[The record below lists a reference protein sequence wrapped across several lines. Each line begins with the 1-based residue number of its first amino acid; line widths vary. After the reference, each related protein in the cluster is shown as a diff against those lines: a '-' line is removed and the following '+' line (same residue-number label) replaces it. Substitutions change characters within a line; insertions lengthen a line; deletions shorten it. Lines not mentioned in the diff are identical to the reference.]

1 MSRSVAPRA
10 VVVVGTGGFA
20 AVAPLCSVGAGGC
33 FGPRRAAG
41 AVFSISA
48 AAAPSLAIF
57 FSAVAPLAGSSVLAL
72 FLDPAA
78 EFFAVAAAAAVV
90 AVGASTV
97 GAAPAPVVVLRPS
110 LQDGSGSARTS
121 VCHAGSVMPRP
132 RPSPCAVRVLLRSVS
147 SGSGRP
153 RFAL

>member
-1 MSRSVAPRA
+1 MRWISRCVAPRA

-20 AVAPLCSVGAGGC
+20 AVGAGGC

-41 AVFSISA
+41 AVFSITA

-57 FSAVAPLAGSSVLAL
+57 FSAVALVAGSSVLAL

-78 EFFAVAAAAAVV
+78 VVFSVAAAAAVV

-97 GAAPAPVVVLRPS
+97 GAAPAPVV
-110 LQDGSGSARTS
+110 S
-121 VCHAGSVMPRP
+121 VVHFRKFMIFRE
-132 RPSPCAVRVLLRSVS
+132 
-147 SGSGRP
+147 
-153 RFAL
+153 